1 MSQNSLDLA
10 PFIWLIFIYNQQST
24 SKPFFSNILP
34 EINNNWQYL
43 NKIWLCIDNSGIGVL
58 YEYCIIKIKKILYNT
73 RI

>member
-34 EINNNWQYL
+34 EINNNW
-43 NKIWLCIDNSGIGVL
+43 
-58 YEYCIIKIKKILYNT
+58 
-73 RI
+73 